1 MNTAGI
7 AARAN
12 APVLALRSRRHEHN
26 IVPCFVCNATFS
38 YKGCQGD
45 LNGRFCS
52 IRCQAWFDA
61 GNAPPC
67 GPDDTL
73 IGWRD
78 VTGSLG
84 TKTVAD
90 FYALVFGR
98 PSTPMKRSSDGF
110 RIACGGCGKDF
121 DSRGRKCCSDA
132 CERRFR
138 ERETNRAVMAEVGIE
153 PSVKRRCAAL
163 GCANTIP
170 KWSNGRRVSTA
181 RRFCSKACGQRARKL
196 EATAC

>member
-38 YKGCQGD
+38 YRGRQGD
-45 LNGRFCS
+45 LNGQFCS

-61 GNAPPC
+61 GNAPP
-67 GPDDTL
+67 GPT
-73 IGWRD
+73 
-78 VTGSLG
+78 
-84 TKTVAD
+84 D
-90 FYALVFGR
+90 FYASVYGR
-98 PSTPMKRSSDGF
+98 PSIPMKRSSEGF
-110 RIACGGCGKDF
+110 RIACAGCGKDF
-121 DSRGRKCCSDA
+121 DSRGRQCCSDA

-138 ERETNRAVMAEVGIE
+138 ERQNNRAVMAKVGIE

-170 KWSNGRRVSTA
+170 KWRNGRQVSRA
-181 RRFCSKACGQRARKL
+181 RRFCSKACAQRTRKL